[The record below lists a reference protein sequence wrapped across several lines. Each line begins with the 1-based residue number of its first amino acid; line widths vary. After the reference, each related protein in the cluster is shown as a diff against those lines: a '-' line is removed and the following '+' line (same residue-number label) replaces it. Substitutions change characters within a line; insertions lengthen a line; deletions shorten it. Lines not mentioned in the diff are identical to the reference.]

1 MVIRKQFLGY
11 KVKVPKG
18 LWLKMCF
25 LLVMLNVAKNFIY
38 CQLGANN
45 FFGLICHDYDV
56 LIQEMT
62 GQKRL
67 RYH

>member
-1 MVIRKQFLGY
+1 
-11 KVKVPKG
+11 
-18 LWLKMCF
+18 MCF
-25 LLVMLNVAKNFIY
+25 LLVMLNVQKIVY

-62 GQKRL
+62 GKKQLRVCEQKL
-67 RYH
+67 FF